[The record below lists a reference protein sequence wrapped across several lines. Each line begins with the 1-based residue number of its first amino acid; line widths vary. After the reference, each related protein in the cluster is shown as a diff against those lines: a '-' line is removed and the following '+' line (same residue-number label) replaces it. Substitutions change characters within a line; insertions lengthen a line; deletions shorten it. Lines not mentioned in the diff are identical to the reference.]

1 MFVTGLIIAFNS
13 TLGSSLPSGAKS
25 SILHDFELETST
37 SKFVL
42 LNSLYQV
49 GFAVSPLFFAPLSE
63 HLGRK
68 PLLAGSFTC
77 YAIWTLCCAVAPSFT
92 ALVIF
97 RLLAG
102 LSAAVPNTVVA
113 GLFADI
119 YEGPVARGQAVSAFL
134 VVAACGPLVG
144 PLISGFIS
152 IHLGWRWTFWVGT
165 MIAGVGLP
173 LVWCLPETYATVIG
187 RKASEKSALDQPK
200 ATLQEHLSHLRLT
213 LRRPWLMM
221 IKEPILLFTA
231 LYLALVYSMQYL
243 FFQSNPIVYGQIYDL
258 SEDIIGLS
266 YVPSKCLPLPFH
278 DLECLYRESAGWCG
292 SRVPTG
298 SLLRPL
304 LYKCR
309 EGRPQLG

>member
-1 MFVTGLIIAFNS
+1 MRYRPLYQALLRSCVQRRKRFVLVTGLIIAFNS

-25 SILHDFELETST
+25 SILRDFNLDPST

-63 HLGRK
+63 HFGRR
-68 PLLAGSFTC
+68 PLLAGSFSC
-77 YAIWTLCCAVAPSFT
+77 YALWTLCCAVAPSFT

-113 GLFADI
+113 GLFADV
-119 YEGPVARGQAVSAFL
+119 YEGPVARGQAVASFL
-134 VVAACGPLVG
+134 FVAACGPLVG

-152 IHLGWRWTFWVGT
+152 VHLGWRWTFWAGL

-173 LVWCLPETYATVIG
+173 FVWCLPETYATVIAN
-187 RKASEKSALDQPK
+187 KVSEKSTVDIPK
-200 ATLQEHLSHLRLT
+200 ATMWKHLSGLGVT
-213 LRRPWLMM
+213 LKRPWLMM
-221 IKEPILLFTA
+221 IREPILLFTA

-243 FFQSNPIVYGQIYDL
+243 FFQSSPIVYGEIYGL
-258 SEDIIGLS
+258 SEDLIGLS
-266 YVPSKCLPLPFH
+266 YTPSMFH
-278 DLECLYRESAGWCG
+278 LQITWAS
-292 SRVPTG
+292 
-298 SLLRPL
+298 
-304 LYKCR
+304 
-309 EGRPQLG
+309 